1 MGLRCL
7 PKSLFADI
15 QNEKGWRIILHI
27 CNKYKN
33 LMNFPNYV
41 FYIGMSDEEIERL
54 EKEEIEEE
62 EEAEKNKHRD
72 LLQDLDNRF
81 QEVP

>member
-1 MGLRCL
+1 
-7 PKSLFADI
+7 
-15 QNEKGWRIILHI
+15 
-27 CNKYKN
+27 
-33 LMNFPNYV
+33 MNFPNYV